1 MPAPLPTEPTPM
13 NATTTLYDVL
23 GLPPT
28 ASEGDIHAAH
38 MRLVRHYQD
47 GIHGLSGAEADQRI
61 QAIKGAWW
69 TLSDPGRRLAYDT
82 GLAAAQ
88 ALVKAQAQA
97 AAPAPEPS
105 TTAPAAETALPGGL
119 PPLIEVELKSPK
131 RSPLRIMLGVIGSLM
146 IVGLILQIFF
156 SVFAFRQVTGSGD
169 AALEAQQRVMDAE
182 RRQTYGDLTDKEIA
196 ELERNSVLQREESR
210 AQEEDRRKEQAK
222 KQEEYARERALR
234 ERKNYADEVSNE
246 LRRQEAIDKQK
257 AIWERQQQE
266 IQARREQADED
277 FRTQQRLAREREQ
290 WRRELQ
296 R

>member
-1 MPAPLPTEPTPM
+1 
-13 NATTTLYDVL
+13 
-23 GLPPT
+23 
-28 ASEGDIHAAH
+28 
-38 MRLVRHYQD
+38 MRLVRHYQN

-69 TLSDPGRRLAYDT
+69 TSPTPAVASPT
-82 GLAAAQ
+82 TPAWPAHAQ
-88 ALVKAQAQA
+88 APGQSLRASPVPDA
-97 AAPAPEPS
+97 AAPRV
-105 TTAPAAETALPGGL
+105 L

-169 AALEAQQRVMDAE
+169 AAGQQRVMDAE

-210 AQEEDRRKEQAK
+210 ALEEERRKEQAK

-234 ERKNYADEVSNE
+234 ERKNYADQVSNE
-246 LRRQEAIDKQK
+246 LRMQEAMDKQK
-257 AIWERQQQE
+257 ANWERQQQE
-266 IQARREQADED
+266 AQARREQAEED
-277 FRTQQRLAREREQ
+277 ARIQQRLAREREQ

>member
-1 MPAPLPTEPTPM
+1 M
-13 NATTTLYDVL
+13 NATATLYDVL

-38 MRLVRHYQD
+38 MRLVRHYQN

-88 ALVKAQAQA
+88 ALAQAQA
-97 AAPAPEPS
+97 ATEASPVPDAAAPG
-105 TTAPAAETALPGGL
+105 LL

-156 SVFAFRQVTGSGD
+156 SVFAFRQVAGSGD
-169 AALEAQQRVMDAE
+169 AALEAQQRLIDAE

-196 ELERNSVLQREESR
+196 ELEHNSVLQREENR
-210 AQEEDRRKEQAK
+210 ALEEDRRKEQAK

-234 ERKNYADEVSNE
+234 ERKNYADQVSNE
-246 LRRQEAIDKQK
+246 LRMQEAMDKQK
-257 AIWERQQQE
+257 ANWERQQQE
-266 IQARREQADED
+266 AQARREQAEED
-277 FRTQQRLAREREQ
+277 ARIQQRLAREREQ

>member
-1 MPAPLPTEPTPM
+1 M
-13 NATTTLYDVL
+13 NATSTLYDVL

-38 MRLVRHYQD
+38 MRLVRHYQY
-47 GIHGLSGAEADQRI
+47 GIHGLSGAEADQQI

-69 TLSDPGRRLAYDT
+69 TLSDPGRRIAYDT
-82 GLAAAQ
+82 GLAAAK
-88 ALVKAQAQA
+88 ALVQA
-97 AAPAPEPS
+97 AAPASP
-105 TTAPAAETALPGGL
+105 APAALATENIPLGIL

-156 SVFAFRQVTGSGD
+156 SVFAFRQVAGSGD

-196 ELERNSVLQREESR
+196 ELERNSVLQRAESR
-210 AQEEDRRKEQAK
+210 VQEEERRKEQTQ

-234 ERKNYADEVSNE
+234 ERKNYADQVSNE
-246 LRRQEAIDKQK
+246 LRYQEAMDKQK
-257 AIWERQQQE
+257 ALWERQQQE
-266 IQARREQADED
+266 ARARREQAEED
-277 FRTQQRLAREREQ
+277 ARIQQRLAREREQ

>member
-1 MPAPLPTEPTPM
+1 M
-13 NATTTLYDVL
+13 NATATLYDVL

-38 MRLVRHYQD
+38 MRLVRHYQN

-88 ALVKAQAQA
+88 ALATAAGQPPASEA
-97 AAPAPEPS
+97 SPAAPA
-105 TTAPAAETALPGGL
+105 ADLPPLGVL

-156 SVFAFRQVTGSGD
+156 SVFAFRQVAGSGD
-169 AALEAQQRVMDAE
+169 AALEAQQRLIDAE

-196 ELERNSVLQREESR
+196 ELEHNSVLQREENR
-210 AQEEDRRKEQAK
+210 ALEEDRRKEQAK

-234 ERKNYADEVSNE
+234 ERKNYADQVSNE
-246 LRRQEAIDKQK
+246 LCMQEAMDKQK
-257 AIWERQQQE
+257 ATWERQQQE
-266 IQARREQADED
+266 YQARR
-277 FRTQQRLAREREQ
+277 ARHSC
-290 WRRELQ
+290 
-296 R
+296 

>member
-1 MPAPLPTEPTPM
+1 M
-13 NATTTLYDVL
+13 NSTATLYDVL

-38 MRLVRHYQD
+38 MRLVRHYQN

-61 QAIKGAWW
+61 QAIKSAWW

-88 ALVKAQAQA
+88 ALA
-97 AAPAPEPS
+97 AAANPAPAPE
-105 TTAPAAETALPGGL
+105 AGPAAPTADLPPLGVL

-156 SVFAFRQVTGSGD
+156 SVFAFRQVAGSGD
-169 AALEAQQRVMDAE
+169 AALEAQQRLIDAE

-196 ELERNSVLQREESR
+196 ELEHNSVLQREENR
-210 AQEEDRRKEQAK
+210 ALEEDRRKEQAK

-234 ERKNYADEVSNE
+234 ERKNYADQVSNE
-246 LRRQEAIDKQK
+246 LRMQEAMDKQK
-257 AIWERQQQE
+257 AAWERQQQE
-266 IQARREQADED
+266 YQARREQAEED
-277 FRTQQRLAREREQ
+277 ARIQQRLAREREQ

>member
-1 MPAPLPTEPTPM
+1 M
-13 NATTTLYDVL
+13 NATATLYDVL

-38 MRLVRHYQD
+38 MRLVRHYQN

-88 ALVKAQAQA
+88 ALAQA
-97 AAPAPEPS
+97 AAAASPPPAPEARPA
-105 TTAPAAETALPGGL
+105 APAAEL
-119 PPLIEVELKSPK
+119 PPLGVLPPVIEVELKSAK

-156 SVFAFRQVTGSGD
+156 SVFAFRQVAGSGD
-169 AALEAQQRVMDAE
+169 AALEAQQRLIDAE

-196 ELERNSVLQREESR
+196 ELEHNSVLQREENR
-210 AQEEDRRKEQAK
+210 ALEEDRRKEQAK

-234 ERKNYADEVSNE
+234 ERKNYADQVSNE
-246 LRRQEAIDKQK
+246 LRMQEAMDKQK
-257 AIWERQQQE
+257 ANWERQQQE
-266 IQARREQADED
+266 AQARREQAEED
-277 FRTQQRLAREREQ
+277 ARIQQRLAREREQ

>member
-1 MPAPLPTEPTPM
+1 M
-13 NATTTLYDVL
+13 NATATLYDVL

-38 MRLVRHYQD
+38 MRLVRHYQN

-88 ALVKAQAQA
+88 ALATAAGQPPASEA
-97 AAPAPEPS
+97 SPAAPA
-105 TTAPAAETALPGGL
+105 ADLPPLGVL

-156 SVFAFRQVTGSGD
+156 SVFAFRQISSGD

-210 AQEEDRRKEQAK
+210 AQEEERRKEQTK

-246 LRRQEAIDKQK
+246 LRRQEAMDKQK

-266 IQARREQADED
+266 AQARREQAEED
-277 FRTQQRLAREREQ
+277 ARIQQRLAREREQ

>member
-1 MPAPLPTEPTPM
+1 M
-13 NATTTLYDVL
+13 NATATLYDVL

-38 MRLVRHYQD
+38 MRLVRHYQN

-88 ALVKAQAQA
+88 ALATA
-97 AAPAPEPS
+97 AGQPPASEASPA
-105 TTAPAAETALPGGL
+105 APAAELPPLGVL

-169 AALEAQQRVMDAE
+169 AALEAQQRLIDAE

-196 ELERNSVLQREESR
+196 ELESQSVLQREENR
-210 AQEEDRRKEQAK
+210 QQEEERRKAFAQ
-222 KQEEYARERALR
+222 KQEEYERERALR
-234 ERKNYADEVSNE
+234 ERKNYADQVSNE
-246 LRRQEAIDKQK
+246 LRMQEAMDKQK
-257 AIWERQQQE
+257 ANWERQQQE
-266 IQARREQADED
+266 AQARREQAEED
-277 FRTQQRLAREREQ
+277 ARIQQRLAREREQ

>member
-1 MPAPLPTEPTPM
+1 M
-13 NATTTLYDVL
+13 NATSTLYDVL

-38 MRLVRHYQD
+38 MRLVRHYQY
-47 GIHGLSGAEADQRI
+47 GIHGLSAAEADQQI

-69 TLSDPGRRLAYDT
+69 TLSDPGRRIAYDT
-82 GLAAAQ
+82 GLAAAK
-88 ALVKAQAQA
+88 ALAQA
-97 AAPAPEPS
+97 AAPASPAPTPEA
-105 TTAPAAETALPGGL
+105 APAAPATENIPLGIL

-146 IVGLILQIFF
+146 IVGLLLQIFF
-156 SVFAFRQVTGSGD
+156 SVFAFRQVTSGD

-210 AQEEDRRKEQAK
+210 AQEEERRKEQAQ

-246 LRRQEAIDKQK
+246 LRRQEAMDKQK

-266 IQARREQADED
+266 AQARREQAEED
-277 FRTQQRLAREREQ
+277 ARIQQRLAREREQ

>member
-1 MPAPLPTEPTPM
+1 M
-13 NATTTLYDVL
+13 NATSTLYDVL

-38 MRLVRHYQD
+38 MRLMRHYQY
-47 GIHGLSGAEADQRI
+47 GIHGLSRAEADQQI

-69 TLSDPGRRLAYDT
+69 TLSDPGRRIAYDT
-82 GLAAAQ
+82 GLAAAK
-88 ALVKAQAQA
+88 ALAQA
-97 AAPAPEPS
+97 AVPASPAPAPEA
-105 TTAPAAETALPGGL
+105 APAAAATENIPLGVL

-156 SVFAFRQVTGSGD
+156 SVFAFRQVAGSGD

-196 ELERNSVLQREESR
+196 ELERNSVLQRAESR
-210 AQEEDRRKEQAK
+210 VQEEERRKEQTQ

-234 ERKNYADEVSNE
+234 ERKNYADQVSNE
-246 LRRQEAIDKQK
+246 LRYQEAMDKQK
-257 AIWERQQQE
+257 ALWERQQQE
-266 IQARREQADED
+266 ARARREQAEED
-277 FRTQQRLAREREQ
+277 ARIQQRLAREREQ

>member
-1 MPAPLPTEPTPM
+1 M
-13 NATTTLYDVL
+13 NATSTLYDVL

-38 MRLVRHYQD
+38 MRLVRHYQN

-88 ALVKAQAQA
+88 ALAQA
-97 AAPAPEPS
+97 AAAASQPPAPEPS
-105 TTAPAAETALPGGL
+105 PTAPAADVIPPGVL

-146 IVGLILQIFF
+146 IIGLILQIFF

-210 AQEEDRRKEQAK
+210 AQEEERRKEQAK
-222 KQEEYARERALR
+222 KQEEYERERALR
-234 ERKNYADEVSNE
+234 ERKNYADQVSNE
-246 LRRQEAIDKQK
+246 LRPPEAFDQQK
-257 AIWERQQQE
+257 ALWERHQHE
-266 IQARREQADED
+266 APARREHAED
-277 FRTQQRLAREREQ
+277 DARSPQRLAR
-290 WRRELQ
+290 
-296 R
+296 